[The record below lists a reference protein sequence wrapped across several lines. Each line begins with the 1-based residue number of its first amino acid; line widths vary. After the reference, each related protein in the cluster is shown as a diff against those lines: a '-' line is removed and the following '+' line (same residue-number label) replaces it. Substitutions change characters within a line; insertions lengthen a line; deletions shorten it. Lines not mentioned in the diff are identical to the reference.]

1 MTRNPGR
8 LSKWTFSTLYP
19 SKSLRSKTRASSGV
33 RWVSDLFD
41 SGCEGP
47 SGKEADAMGP
57 SMAAV
62 PWWLVIV
69 LVVVVGVLAVIRQV
83 TRSGKGR

>member
-1 MTRNPGR
+1 MLVFVLLDSTVLGIFIGR
-8 LSKWTFSTLYP
+8 GF
-19 SKSLRSKTRASSGV
+19 AAEV
-33 RWVSDLFD
+33 FRWVSDLFD